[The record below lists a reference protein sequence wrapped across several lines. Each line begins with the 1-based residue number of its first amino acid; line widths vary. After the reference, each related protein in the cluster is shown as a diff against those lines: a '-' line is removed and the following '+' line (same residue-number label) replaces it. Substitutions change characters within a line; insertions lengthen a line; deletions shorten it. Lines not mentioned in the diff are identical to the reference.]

1 MVTGLHAHRAG
12 LDADDHWNTQEVL
25 AALRAVGVTLALDDF
40 GTGQYSLAYLQR
52 LPVQELKIDRS
63 FVTEVD
69 QNITRQRL
77 LKAIVDLGHGLGLKV
92 TAEGVETE
100 GERDFLERAGVDQ
113 LQGYLISKS
122 LNEADFAAQHAMS

>member
-1 MVTGLHAHRAG
+1 M
-12 LDADDHWNTQEVL
+12 L